1 MKAIQFTIIF
11 ILLFGTVS
19 PQVVVHGY
27 CITLNNDT
35 LRGNLKLASY
45 FNKINWEKIQRKI
58 KYIDSV
64 TKKEAKF
71 KPADI
76 NGYCFY
82 WKNDLYCYKSLFAN
96 TSHVIFSRQI
106 ASGKRASLFYSI
118 TTGYKGSQTSFYY
131 IQKNNGGTLNI
142 TSATKKGV
150 KELLLNLF
158 SADSAARDAINAFS
172 FARKSSLKTLVD
184 AINDQ

>member
-1 MKAIQFTIIF
+1 M
-11 ILLFGTVS
+11 LLFGTVS
-19 PQVVVHGY
+19 PQVVVNGY
-27 CITLNNDT
+27 YITLNKDT

-64 TKKEAKF
+64 TNKEAKI
-71 KPADI
+71 KPSDI

-82 WKNDLYCYKSLFAN
+82 WKNDLYCYKSLFTN
-96 TSHVIFSRQI
+96 TSHAIFSQQI

-118 TTGYKGSQTSFYY
+118 TTGYKGSKTSFYY
-131 IQKNNGGTLNI
+131 IQNNNGGTVNVA
-142 TSATKKGV
+142 SATKKGV